1 MSGTSFLQVQR
12 HSSCADIFTHFRCT
26 MFTIICVLKKNS
38 SEIHTCKTRITFT
51 NRLSLAH
58 LFSERDREARED
70 TIIAFLESNI
80 CEQQDRSWLAELHL
94 QRGEATLRTRVSS
107 VFPWASNIHQ
117 SSHRVTIQQRPSQL
131 LSFPINQCIQMHPS
145 LNTAH
150 IVFFS
155 TTEMFSCSI
164 ECYGVVTLDSSS
176 SHLQLTEG
184 GREPL
189 FPLPSLFLHRRC

>member
-26 MFTIICVLKKNS
+26 MFNIICVLKKNS

-58 LFSERDREARED
+58 LFSERDQEARED

-94 QRGEATLRTRVSS
+94 QRGEPRSAH
-107 VFPWASNIHQ
+107 VFPLSSLLLTFI
-117 SSHRVTIQQRPSQL
+117 SHRIELPAKTIAATFFSHQPMH
-131 LSFPINQCIQMHPS
+131 QMHPS
-145 LNTAH
+145 LNTAQ
-150 IVFFS
+150 IVFF
-155 TTEMFSCSI
+155 FH
-164 ECYGVVTLDSSS
+164 YWNV
-176 SHLQLTEG
+176 
-184 GREPL
+184 
-189 FPLPSLFLHRRC
+189 FL